1 MSTPLLDRLKIV
13 ELPTE
18 DEFRRYILPDKWE
31 EFHARFALTE
41 NSDMVKTDR
50 LIHCIRE
57 CVSNVFGVEAASV
70 LSDHRGT
77 RNESDAKKVAAFIIY
92 KSGISLQGIP
102 NKTTIYKSTVNY
114 RVRVFYDQYET
125 NPIFNKRA
133 NLVFSMLFERGYLP
147 IKAIQ

>member
-1 MSTPLLDRLKIV
+1 MHLLDRLKIV
-13 ELPTE
+13 ELPAE
-18 DEFRRYILPDKWE
+18 DELRGYIVPEKWD
-31 EFHARFALTE
+31 EFFARFSLTE
-41 NSDMVKTDR
+41 NSDIVKTDR
-50 LIHCIRE
+50 LVL
-57 CVSNVFGVEAASV
+57 CVRQCVADVFGVDADSV

-147 IKAIQ
+147 IKAMQ